1 LRLSGGRLVPKD
13 ILMLAMWC
21 SLAGVVAGCGS
32 SSLSGS
38 MDGSGCTSTFSG
50 AFDGTIDGCTVT
62 LSYDSGADE
71 FAIVISGNRPT
82 VGKLYTWQ
90 GSNLLVTGQVRT
102 GVFDQTTAL
111 EGMDAVNIPDV
122 VYTPYWNAAFGGLFG
137 SPEGALSATITALG
151 AVTSQ
156 DGGVAYE
163 SPHGSMTAT
172 LVDAITGMPDLTQ
185 TVTF

>member
-1 LRLSGGRLVPKD
+1 MTKATVVFAIGYG
-13 ILMLAMWC
+13 
-21 SLAGVVAGCGS
+21 LAGMLAGCGS
-32 SSLSGS
+32 WSSSGS
-38 MDGSGCTSTFSG
+38 MDGVGCTSTFSG
-50 AFDGTIDGCTVT
+50 AFEATVDACTVT
-62 LSYDSGADE
+62 LSYDAGSDE
-71 FAIVISGNRPT
+71 FAIVISGNRPI
-82 VGKLYTWQ
+82 VAKVYTWQ
-90 GSNLLVTGQVRT
+90 GASLFVTGQMRT

-111 EGMDAVNIPDV
+111 LGMDEVNIPDA

-151 AVTSQ
+151 AVTNQ

-185 TVTF
+185 AVTF